1 LLGGQTGKEDAMF
14 KTTFTAIALVATVV
28 TTTGCGLSYD
38 YQRNSL
44 LGAGPSSLCYAA
56 TDPRIGGFAV
66 RAQAAQDLVDQ
77 RGIQCDYGVEAQL
90 HAGQAEAQQLGI
102 AAALATSSALQQQ
115 AQPHTLGP
123 APSPFVNCWQAGVFW
138 TCQ

>member
-1 LLGGQTGKEDAMF
+1 MRDRIVPRLVVGGGQTDKEDAMF

-56 TDPRIGGFAV
+56 TDPRIGG
-66 RAQAAQDLVDQ
+66 
-77 RGIQCDYGVEAQL
+77 RGPRK
-90 HAGQAEAQQLGI
+90 
-102 AAALATSSALQQQ
+102 TSSTRA
-115 AQPHTLGP
+115 AFSVTMAWKRSCMP
-123 APSPFVNCWQAGVFW
+123 AKQRPSN
-138 TCQ
+138 

>member
-1 LLGGQTGKEDAMF
+1 MF
-14 KTTFTAIALVATVV
+14 KSTVTAIALAAAAV

-77 RGIQCDYGVEAQL
+77 RGIQCDYGVGAQL

-102 AAALATSSALQQQ
+102 LGALSLWHPQGASTLPQGAY
-115 AQPHTLGP
+115 TLGP
-123 APSPFVNCWQAGVFW
+123 APRLPINCWQAGVFW

>member
-1 LLGGQTGKEDAMF
+1 ML
-14 KTTFTAIALVATVV
+14 KTTLSVIALGAAAV

-90 HAGQAEAQQLGI
+90 HAGQAEAQQLVIFG
-102 AAALATSSALQQQ
+102 ALATASRMM
-115 AQPHTLGP
+115 QPTP
-123 APSPFVNCWQAGVFW
+123 VS
-138 TCQ
+138 TCTGDAYHYTCTIPQP